1 LRHNPRAA
9 QKADTMNSIS
19 ITPEDRH
26 KSAGVTPGITWR
38 KAPALH
44 VSALTGVKR
53 LSGTLHLRRAG
64 PPVGGA

>member
-1 LRHNPRAA
+1 
-9 QKADTMNSIS
+9 MNSIS